1 VEGGMGG
8 GKTIRATKSTNINYN
23 ISDRKG
29 PKMKGR
35 LQEQKDKKK
44 TRKDVYY
51 TNQTT
56 SDMLT
61 EHYQSSGGGGSRGSR
76 KP

>member
-1 VEGGMGG
+1 MGG

-29 PKMKGR
+29 PKMKGS

-44 TRKDVYY
+44 QGKMSIT
-51 TNQTT
+51 
-56 SDMLT
+56 LT
-61 EHYQSSGGGGSRGSR
+61 KQHQIC
-76 KP
+76 